1 MAQRKKLVSEEPNK
15 KKNIQAFQ
23 AAPFASRRLFVFYS
37 MARLNKLR
45 VAAAAVATLLVVA
58 AAVAGVRDIAPRPA
72 PSPPS
77 PPSPPPSQ
85 NQRPLIGILAQACH
99 SCPGR

>member
-1 MAQRKKLVSEEPNK
+1 
-15 KKNIQAFQ
+15 
-23 AAPFASRRLFVFYS
+23 

-45 VAAAAVATLLVVA
+45 VAAAAAATLLFIV

-72 PSPPS
+72 PGPPS
-77 PPSPPPSQ
+77 PSPSPSPPPVDG

-99 SCPGR
+99 SCPGRCVCFFTAVV